1 MLPSKEPIRESEY
14 IVWKNKSY
22 RTVGA
27 FPGSPSIIY
36 RKMTTDK
43 RAFSLDALRGYAI
56 LTMVLSGTVAS
67 GILPGWMYHAQL
79 PPPTNQF
86 NPAVFGI
93 TWVDLV
99 FPFFLFA
106 MGAAFPF
113 SIGKKAEKGISK
125 LKLVGDALLRGIQL
139 TFFAIYIQH
148 IYPWII
154 SSPQDVTAWC
164 ISLGGFLLMFP
175 MFMRLPLK
183 MPEWAHIAVKACA
196 YASGI
201 ILLLTLNYANDR
213 QFSLGFSNIIILVL
227 ANMAIFGSLIYIFT
241 LKNRLARIA
250 VLPFVM
256 AVFLGSATEGSW
268 VRELFNFSPL
278 PWMYKFYYLKYLF
291 IVIPGS
297 IAGEYLLEWMRHS
310 HTGTGNSDKRLSVY
324 MIAITLG
331 LVICNLVCL
340 YSRWLVANLFLS
352 TVLLAVGLW
361 LLRDARTDNAVLW
374 RKLFRAGTYLLV
386 LGLFFEAYEG
396 GIRKDHSTYSYYFT
410 TSGLAF
416 MALLFFNVICDY
428 YKWLKAT
435 KFLVMPGQNPMIA
448 YVATNL
454 FVMPLLNLTGLA
466 SFLSLLADNAWLG
479 FLRGVV
485 LTSLAMLTAMFFTRI
500 KWFWRT

>member
-1 MLPSKEPIRESEY
+1 
-14 IVWKNKSY
+14 
-22 RTVGA
+22 
-27 FPGSPSIIY
+27 
-36 RKMTTDK
+36 MTTDK

-113 SIGKKAEKGISK
+113 SIGKKIYKGVSK
-125 LKLVGDALLRGIQL
+125 LKLVGDALLRGVQL

-148 IYPWII
+148 IYPWIV
-154 SSPQDVTAWC
+154 SSPQDITAWC
-164 ISLGGFLLMFP
+164 VSLGGFILMFP

-183 MPEWAHIAVKACA
+183 MPEWGHIAVKTGA
-196 YASGI
+196 YVAGI

-213 QFSLGFSNIIILVL
+213 HFSLGFSNIIILVL
-227 ANMAIFGSLIYIFT
+227 ANMAVFGSLIYIAT
-241 LKNRLARIA
+241 AKNRLARLA
-250 VLPFVM
+250 VLPFIM
-256 AVFLGSATEGSW
+256 AVFLGSTTDGSW
-268 VRELFNFSPL
+268 VKEVFNYSPF

-297 IAGEYLLEWMRHS
+297 IAGEYLLEWMKQEQ
-310 HTGTGNSDKRLSVY
+310 TQAGCSDKRLSVY
-324 MIAITLG
+324 LLGISLG
-331 LVICNLVCL
+331 LIVCNLICL
-340 YSRWLVANLFLS
+340 YSRWLVANVILS
-352 TVLLAVGLW
+352 GVLLTVGLW
-361 LLRDARTDNAVLW
+361 LLRRVKTDNALLW
-374 RKLFRAGTYLLV
+374 HKLFRAGAYMLM

-416 MALLFFNVICDY
+416 MALLFFNIICDY
-428 YKWLKAT
+428 YKWLRGT
-435 KFLVMPGQNPMIA
+435 KFLVMSGQNPMIA

-454 FVMPLLNLTGLA
+454 FVMPLLNVLGIA
-466 SFLSLLADNAWLG
+466 SFLSLLTGNAWLG
-479 FLRGVV
+479 FLKGGI
-485 LTSLAMLTAMFFTRI
+485 LTSLAMLTAMFFTKI